1 MAGTDEGLGER
12 LLEVALQRLSEQPAD
27 RLSLRQVAHAVGV
40 SHQAPYVHFGSK
52 KRFLAAVAGAG
63 LHRAA
68 ADAAAEVAAADADP
82 RSRLHALVDAYI
94 SFITTQPHV
103 LDLAY
108 GPDLAKSDHP
118 LLQQAAIGYWNL
130 VHDTVA
136 ACQPPGTSEPEI
148 LRRCTAVWGTV
159 YGMARLQALHQI
171 PASVPGDRMALIHE
185 AVEALLRGWWA
196 GPPVSGRGGP
206 EA

>member
-1 MAGTDEGLGER
+1 MTESNGGLGER
-12 LLEVALQRLSEQPAD
+12 LLRTALQRLEEAPAD
-27 RLSLRQVAHAVGV
+27 RLSLRQVAQAVGV

-52 KRFLAAVAGAG
+52 RRFLAAVAGAG
-63 LHRAA
+63 MHRAA
-68 ADAAAEVAAADADP
+68 ADATAAVAAAAADP
-82 RSRLHALVDAYI
+82 RSRLHALVDAYV
-94 SFITTQPHV
+94 SFITSQPHV

-108 GPDLAKSDHP
+108 RPDLAKGDHP
-118 LLQQAAIGYWNL
+118 LLQQAAIEYWDL
-130 VHDTVA
+130 VHDTVE

-171 PASVPGDRMALIHE
+171 PASVPGDPMALVHE
-185 AVEALLRGWWA
+185 AVEALLQGWWA
-196 GPPVSGRGGP
+196 GPPVSRGGVA